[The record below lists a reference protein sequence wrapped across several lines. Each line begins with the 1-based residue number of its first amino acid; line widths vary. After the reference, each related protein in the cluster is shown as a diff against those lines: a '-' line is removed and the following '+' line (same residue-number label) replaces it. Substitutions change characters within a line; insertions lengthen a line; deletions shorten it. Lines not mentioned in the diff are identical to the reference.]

1 MYDLLLPEEELK
13 EKIAVEIKPHN
24 ILFENTGFETAL
36 VDVGKLVKK
45 IMQNAETLKVYIGN
59 TGVILKNAIE
69 TTTGR
74 PRRCGWFDCPNII
87 SAILPM
93 GLDVLC
99 LNHIDTIGKI
109 GNKLGYICLTNF
121 LPIFIDK
128 NMNEVYNTS
137 ESEVNMIKDNLLEIL
152 HEMEDVTKLFKLE
165 PFEIYIIGGSAC
177 ILGEYT
183 TRATLDI
190 DFVDL
195 GYPAKYGKVF
205 TLLRDYDMLEFQST
219 ILSPNYKKRALKL
232 EEFKYINVFV
242 LSKED
247 IAISKIIRLA
257 NKDIED
263 LDEIIPKCNK
273 ELLNMIIDEV
283 LNREDLF
290 ESKRNEFIKKLE
302 IFREKYN
309 V

>member
-1 MYDLLLPEEELK
+1 
-13 EKIAVEIKPHN
+13 
-24 ILFENTGFETAL
+24 
-36 VDVGKLVKK
+36 
-45 IMQNAETLKVYIGN
+45 
-59 TGVILKNAIE
+59 
-69 TTTGR
+69 
-74 PRRCGWFDCPNII
+74 
-87 SAILPM
+87 
-93 GLDVLC
+93 
-99 LNHIDTIGKI
+99 
-109 GNKLGYICLTNF
+109 
-121 LPIFIDK
+121 
-128 NMNEVYNTS
+128 
-137 ESEVNMIKDNLLEIL
+137 MIKDNLLEIL
-152 HEMEDVTKLFKLE
+152 HEMENVTKLFKLE

-195 GYPAKYGKVF
+195 GYPSKYGKVF

-232 EEFKYINVFV
+232 EEFKYINVYV

-273 ELLNMIIDEV
+273 ELLNIIINEV
-283 LNREDLF
+283 LNRKDLF
-290 ESKRNEFIKKLE
+290 ETKRNEFIKKLE